1 MIVVRVVLSCWP
13 FTITLIFRLF
23 IERYK
28 STIDIAIFVQEYQR
42 NRDIVLA
49 ETRMIYKISPNIS
62 EITLHAIIR
71 MIYRSYRDLF
81 VARDSSDSIYRHARS
96 TRKKREKEKM
106 KKIKKIKEKPRKV
119 RDKCAMND
127 NTVLFSSLLLD
138 ACIVPVSVPVCH
150 LDSRQL
156 QQPPPSLMNNQQ
168 HQLQHQ
174 NNPPHL
180 AYQQANHHS
189 YTTVTTSNQHGP
201 SHLPPGGGVMGAHQ
215 QGPVL
220 PHLQQQV
227 SPLLFREFLCAL
239 SPFFFSLSLSLSP
252 VCFLS
257 NVCAFYPY
265 FLCACSSGTS
275 ELPQSTTI
283 EQ

>member
-1 MIVVRVVLSCWP
+1 
-13 FTITLIFRLF
+13 
-23 IERYK
+23 
-28 STIDIAIFVQEYQR
+28 
-42 NRDIVLA
+42 
-49 ETRMIYKISPNIS
+49 
-62 EITLHAIIR
+62 
-71 MIYRSYRDLF
+71 
-81 VARDSSDSIYRHARS
+81 
-96 TRKKREKEKM
+96 
-106 KKIKKIKEKPRKV
+106 
-119 RDKCAMND
+119 MND

-156 QQPPPSLMNNQQ
+156 QQQPPPSLMNNQQ

-239 SPFFFSLSLSLSP
+239 SSLSP
-252 VCFLS
+252 FLSLLFVERVCFLS
-257 NVCAFYPY
+257 TFFVRLFFRYVEA
-265 FLCACSSGTS
+265 
-275 ELPQSTTI
+275 STD
-283 EQ
+283 

>member
-1 MIVVRVVLSCWP
+1 
-13 FTITLIFRLF
+13 
-23 IERYK
+23 
-28 STIDIAIFVQEYQR
+28 
-42 NRDIVLA
+42 
-49 ETRMIYKISPNIS
+49 
-62 EITLHAIIR
+62 
-71 MIYRSYRDLF
+71 
-81 VARDSSDSIYRHARS
+81 
-96 TRKKREKEKM
+96 
-106 KKIKKIKEKPRKV
+106 
-119 RDKCAMND
+119 MND

-227 SPLLFREFLCAL
+227 SPLLFREFLRAL
-239 SPFFFSLSLSLSP
+239 TLFLSLSLSL

-257 NVCAFYPY
+257 NVCAFSPH
-265 FLCACSSGTS
+265 FLCACSSGYTEIS
-275 ELPQSTTI
+275 TFDDNPTDRQDRFSTRDHKLPIFLTKRNGERKTWI
-283 EQ
+283 FCY

>member
-1 MIVVRVVLSCWP
+1 
-13 FTITLIFRLF
+13 
-23 IERYK
+23 
-28 STIDIAIFVQEYQR
+28 
-42 NRDIVLA
+42 
-49 ETRMIYKISPNIS
+49 
-62 EITLHAIIR
+62 
-71 MIYRSYRDLF
+71 
-81 VARDSSDSIYRHARS
+81 
-96 TRKKREKEKM
+96 
-106 KKIKKIKEKPRKV
+106 
-119 RDKCAMND
+119 MND

-156 QQPPPSLMNNQQ
+156 QQPPPPSLMNNQQ

-227 SPLLFREFLCAL
+227 SPLLFRISSCAYSFSLFL
-239 SPFFFSLSLSLSP
+239 FLSLSILASLFRHFSLP
-252 VCFLS
+252 SLHRFL
-257 NVCAFYPY
+257 
-265 FLCACSSGTS
+265 
-275 ELPQSTTI
+275 QI
-283 EQ
+283 H

>member
-1 MIVVRVVLSCWP
+1 
-13 FTITLIFRLF
+13 
-23 IERYK
+23 
-28 STIDIAIFVQEYQR
+28 
-42 NRDIVLA
+42 
-49 ETRMIYKISPNIS
+49 
-62 EITLHAIIR
+62 
-71 MIYRSYRDLF
+71 
-81 VARDSSDSIYRHARS
+81 
-96 TRKKREKEKM
+96 
-106 KKIKKIKEKPRKV
+106 
-119 RDKCAMND
+119 MND

-156 QQPPPSLMNNQQ
+156 QQPPPPSLMNNQQ

-227 SPLLFREFLCAL
+227 SPLLFREFLFVRLL
-239 SPFFFSLSLSLSP
+239 SFSLSFSLFFL

-257 NVCAFYPY
+257 KRVCF
-265 FLCACSSGTS
+265 FIQHCFVCSF
-275 ELPQSTTI
+275 I
-283 EQ
+283 R

>member
-1 MIVVRVVLSCWP
+1 MLD
-13 FTITLIFRLF
+13 RL
-23 IERYK
+23 EK
-28 STIDIAIFVQEYQR
+28 
-42 NRDIVLA
+42 
-49 ETRMIYKISPNIS
+49 
-62 EITLHAIIR
+62 
-71 MIYRSYRDLF
+71 
-81 VARDSSDSIYRHARS
+81 
-96 TRKKREKEKM
+96 KEK
-106 KKIKKIKEKPRKV
+106 KKV
-119 RDKCAMND
+119 RDKCAIND

-156 QQPPPSLMNNQQ
+156 QQQPPLMNNQQ

-215 QGPVL
+215 QGPVP

-227 SPLLFREFLCAL
+227 SPLLFRKFLRR
-239 SPFFFSLSLSLSP
+239 FLSLSFSFSRVLFS
-252 VCFLS
+252 S
-257 NVCAFYPY
+257 NSCAFVRLFRYIEVFMVDDCPWLASRC
-265 FLCACSSGTS
+265 LCVIKSC
-275 ELPQSTTI
+275 QSPFKKNGEI
-283 EQ
+283 EI

>member
-1 MIVVRVVLSCWP
+1 
-13 FTITLIFRLF
+13 
-23 IERYK
+23 
-28 STIDIAIFVQEYQR
+28 
-42 NRDIVLA
+42 
-49 ETRMIYKISPNIS
+49 
-62 EITLHAIIR
+62 
-71 MIYRSYRDLF
+71 
-81 VARDSSDSIYRHARS
+81 
-96 TRKKREKEKM
+96 
-106 KKIKKIKEKPRKV
+106 
-119 RDKCAMND
+119 MND

-227 SPLLFREFLCAL
+227 SPLLFREFLRAL
-239 SPFFFSLSLSLSP
+239 TLFLSLSLSL

-257 NVCAFYPY
+257 NVCAFSPH
-265 FLCACSSGTS
+265 FLCACSSGYT
-275 ELPQSTTI
+275 EISTFDDNPTDRQVVFPRATI
-283 EQ
+283 SCQFSLRRETERGKLEFFVTKNKAKF

>member
-1 MIVVRVVLSCWP
+1 
-13 FTITLIFRLF
+13 
-23 IERYK
+23 
-28 STIDIAIFVQEYQR
+28 
-42 NRDIVLA
+42 
-49 ETRMIYKISPNIS
+49 
-62 EITLHAIIR
+62 
-71 MIYRSYRDLF
+71 
-81 VARDSSDSIYRHARS
+81 
-96 TRKKREKEKM
+96 
-106 KKIKKIKEKPRKV
+106 
-119 RDKCAMND
+119 MND

-156 QQPPPSLMNNQQ
+156 QQPPPPSLMNNQQ

-227 SPLLFREFLCAL
+227 SPLLFRQFLRAL
-239 SPFFFSLSLSLSP
+239 ILSLSFSFSCLLSRVLFVKR

-257 NVCAFYPY
+257 TLFVRLFGRYTEA
-265 FLCACSSGTS
+265 
-275 ELPQSTTI
+275 STTI
-283 EQ
+283 VRDRQVFFFLQVAISCQFSFRREMERKLEFFATEKF

>member
-1 MIVVRVVLSCWP
+1 
-13 FTITLIFRLF
+13 
-23 IERYK
+23 
-28 STIDIAIFVQEYQR
+28 
-42 NRDIVLA
+42 
-49 ETRMIYKISPNIS
+49 
-62 EITLHAIIR
+62 
-71 MIYRSYRDLF
+71 MIYRSRRDDPFRCSRLF
-81 VARDSSDSIYRHARS
+81 SSIYSGMLDRLEGKMNKKKES
-96 TRKKREKEKM
+96 RKKDKEK
-106 KKIKKIKEKPRKV
+106 KKEKTWKV

-156 QQPPPSLMNNQQ
+156 QQQPPPSLMNNQQ

-201 SHLPPGGGVMGAHQ
+201 SHLPPGGGVMGVHQ
-215 QGPVL
+215 QGPLL

-227 SPLLFREFLCAL
+227 SPLLFREFLRAL
-239 SPFFFSLSLSLSP
+239 FYLSLVFSFSFSAFCWTCVLSIHIFVRLFFRYVEASTDWRLSVIDKSL
-252 VCFLS
+252 
-257 NVCAFYPY
+257 YH
-265 FLCACSSGTS
+265 
-275 ELPQSTTI
+275 ELRISFRR
-283 EQ
+283 EMERGKL